1 MIIQASLAHVTVN
14 GDIIR
19 TSEAMNTSR
28 IMSSSESS
36 PSRGF
41 TLIELLVVIAII
53 AILASMLLPALAKAK
68 TKATGIKCLNNNKQL
83 LLAWH
88 LYAGDNND
96 NFVPNEDNP
105 NGGWIQGW
113 LDYNGARDN
122 TNILF
127 LIGTNAR
134 LAKYTQTYQLY
145 KCPAD
150 ASKSKGRTGE
160 PRVRSVSM
168 SQAVGTKLNGTPIDG
183 PWLTGSYGQNT
194 AAKGPYRTYPNFA
207 AIVDPGPSDLFVFVD
222 EHPDSI
228 NDGGIA
234 TAMPASASATTWI
247 DVPAQY
253 HNGACGF
260 AMSDGHAEIHKWVT
274 GSIRPPTYRSGG
286 GNGSVAMKSNKDIWW
301 FAKHSSAK
309 LNGDPLPF

>member
-1 MIIQASLAHVTVN
+1 
-14 GDIIR
+14 
-19 TSEAMNTSR
+19 MNTSKM
-28 IMSSSESS
+28 ISSSDSS
-36 PSRGF
+36 SRRAVGF

-68 TKATGIKCLNNNKQL
+68 TKATGIKCLSNNKQL
-83 LLAWH
+83 VLAWH

-96 NFVPNEDNP
+96 NFVPNQDDAS
-105 NGGWIQGW
+105 GGWIQGW
-113 LDYNGARDN
+113 LDYAGAKDN

-127 LIGTNAR
+127 LVGTNAR
-134 LAKYTQTYQLY
+134 LAKYTQTYQIY

-150 ASKSKGRTGE
+150 QSKSNGRKGP

-168 SQAVGTKLNGTPIDG
+168 SQAVGTKLTTGNPPVDG
-183 PWLTGSYGQNT
+183 PWLTGSYGQNS
-194 AAKGPYRTYPNFA
+194 AAKGPYRTYGNFA
-207 AIVDPGPSDLFVFVD
+207 AITDPGPSDLFVFVD

-234 TAMPASASATTWI
+234 TAMPASASATSWI

-260 AMSDGHAEIHKWVT
+260 AMSDGHAEVHKWVS
-274 GSIRPPTYRSGG
+274 GSIRDPKYGSGQG
-286 GNGSVAMKSNKDIWW
+286 WVQLKSNKDVWW
-301 FAKHSSAK
+301 FAKHSSARVDGK
-309 LNGDPLPF
+309 PLPF